1 MIELYYIALLG
12 LFSYT
17 EGRNIMTLAQLIGYG
32 GGGGLLILLTI
43 LQLAPIKIN
52 PWSKIL
58 NWFGDLFNS
67 GIYKRLDKIETD
79 VKDIKSTSAER
90 DAINSRV
97 RILRFN
103 DELMNDINHSK
114 DYFDQILNDIDMYE
128 KYCEDHPKF
137 KNNVTLFAISNIK
150 DCYKNCMAKHKFL

>member
-1 MIELYYIALLG
+1 MTMAQIAQ
-12 LFSYT
+12 
-17 EGRNIMTLAQLIGYG
+17 TLGYG
-32 GGGGLLILLTI
+32 GGAGLIIILTI
-43 LQLAPIKIN
+43 LQIAPIKIN
-52 PWSKIL
+52 PWSKIV

-67 GIYKRLDKIETD
+67 GIYKRLEKIETD
-79 VKDIKSTSAER
+79 VKSIKDNNMER
-90 DAINSRV
+90 DATTARV

-103 DELMNDINHSK
+103 DELLNSIDHSK

-150 DCYKNCMAKHKFL
+150 ETYKTCMAKHKFL